1 MARLRNS
8 ASSGGG
14 GGSSSRQADA
24 VPALDELCYDWKQL
38 HATYLKFSYQI
49 YNYGE
54 GLVGVS
60 VASEA
65 AEWVY
70 SHAKYHADTL
80 NSMQSQHPPGW
91 AEHFASGIKTSQ
103 SCYCCLLCFRCWRF
117 PLALFPFTSLVFLS
131 LLSLI
136 SHALVSLTPSLYLSL
151 LRLLHVCCAPHLQT
165 IAIIPVPGGAVQL
178 GSVLL

>member
-1 MARLRNS
+1 NVPIRGNRMMKREDDDNWVLMWEDGYLVPHAVLKKLEDQMARLRNS

-91 AEHFASGIKTSQ
+91 AEHFASGIKT
-103 SCYCCLLCFRCWRF
+103 
-117 PLALFPFTSLVFLS
+117 
-131 LLSLI
+131 
-136 SHALVSLTPSLYLSL
+136 
-151 LRLLHVCCAPHLQT
+151 